1 MHLPFHSKRP
11 KTRKSRK
18 SLVPDSLVFD
28 DGRQV
33 KLVFSFN
40 RRAKRIILKMDPAL
54 RAVKI
59 TCPSK
64 SHIRDALAFAR
75 TRQNWIEDQLAEA
88 PRPVSFEA
96 GNQVPFRGELYEIV
110 QTPGRSAHVE
120 VRGAPSNRNSRAG
133 LVGGGAQANMP
144 EVRGAPSVG
153 NQGLRPQPRQSFAAP
168 PEAFAERTAARQNM
182 PEVRGVP
189 SNRNPRAGLAGG
201 GAQTN
206 MRPQPRQSFA
216 APPEALRAARQLI
229 VTGRPEHIARRLK
242 DWMKREARADFTRLA
257 DEISTEAG
265 LSYSRLAVRDMRTRW
280 GSCSSEGALCFNWR
294 LILAPPFVLRGV
306 VAHEVA
312 HLKYLNHGKK
322 FWDLVR
328 ELDPDNDRARDW
340 LDAHGAN
347 LWVYGVTAPLA
358 AKTDQSAVDAA

>member
-11 KTRKSRK
+11 KARKSRAA
-18 SLVPDSLVFD
+18 LVPDNLVFD

-64 SHIRDALAFAR
+64 SHIRDAIAFAR
-75 TRQNWIEDQLAEA
+75 TRQNWIESQLAEA

-96 GNQVPFRGELYEIV
+96 GNQVPFRGTPYEIV

-120 VRGAPSNRNSRAG
+120 VRSAASSRNPRAG
-133 LVGGGAQANMP
+133 LVGGGAQTEMP
-144 EVRGAPSVG
+144 EVRGVPSAG

-168 PEAFAERTAARQNM
+168 PEAFAERIGARQNM
-182 PEVRGVP
+182 PEVRGTP
-189 SNRNPRAGLAGG
+189 SAGNQGL
-201 GAQTN
+201 
-206 MRPQPRQSFA
+206 RPQPRQPFA
-216 APPEALRAARQLI
+216 APPEAIAEQSAARQLI

-257 DEISTEAG
+257 DEISREAG

-347 LWVYGVTAPLA
+347 LWVYGVTAPT

>member
-11 KTRKSRK
+11 KTRKSRG

-64 SHIRDALAFAR
+64 SHIGDALAFAR
-75 TRQNWIEDQLAEA
+75 TRQNWIESQLAEA

-96 GNQVPFRGELYEIV
+96 GNQIPFRGELYEIV

-120 VRGAPSNRNSRAG
+120 VRGVPSDRNSRAG
-133 LVGGGAQANMP
+133 LAGGGAPTNMP
-144 EVRGAPSVG
+144 EVRGAPSDR
-153 NQGLRPQPRQSFAAP
+153 NPRAGLAGGGAPTNMRPQPRRPFAAP
-168 PEAFAERTAARQNM
+168 PEAFAERT
-182 PEVRGVP
+182 
-189 SNRNPRAGLAGG
+189 
-201 GAQTN
+201 T
-206 MRPQPRQSFA
+206 
-216 APPEALRAARQLI
+216 ARQLI

-242 DWMKREARADFTRLA
+242 DWMKREARADFIRLA
-257 DEISTEAG
+257 DEISTKAG
-265 LSYSRLAVRDMRTRW
+265 LSYSRLTVRDMRTRW

-328 ELDPDNDRARDW
+328 ELDPDNDRAKDW

-347 LWVYGVTAPLA
+347 LWVYGVTVPT
-358 AKTDQSAVDAA
+358 AKTNQSAEDAA

>member
-11 KTRKSRK
+11 KARKSRAA
-18 SLVPDSLVFD
+18 LVPDNLVFD

-64 SHIRDALAFAR
+64 GHIRDALAFAR
-75 TRQNWIEDQLAEA
+75 TRQNWIESQLAEA

-96 GNQVPFRGELYEIV
+96 GNQVPFRGTPYEIV

-120 VRGAPSNRNSRAG
+120 VRSAASSR
-133 LVGGGAQANMP
+133 
-144 EVRGAPSVG
+144 
-153 NQGLRPQPRQSFAAP
+153 NQGLRPQPRQPFAAP
-168 PEAFAERTAARQNM
+168 PEAIAE
-182 PEVRGVP
+182 
-189 SNRNPRAGLAGG
+189 
-201 GAQTN
+201 
-206 MRPQPRQSFA
+206 QS
-216 APPEALRAARQLI
+216 AARQLI

-257 DEISTEAG
+257 DEISREAG

-347 LWVYGVTAPLA
+347 LWVYGVTAPT

>member
-96 GNQVPFRGELYEIV
+96 GNQVPFRGTQYEIV
-110 QTPGRSAHVE
+110 QTPGRSAHVDLI
-120 VRGAPSNRNSRAG
+120 N
-133 LVGGGAQANMP
+133 L
-144 EVRGAPSVG
+144 
-153 NQGLRPQPRQSFAAP
+153 P
-168 PEAFAERTAARQNM
+168 P
-182 PEVRGVP
+182 
-189 SNRNPRAGLAGG
+189 
-201 GAQTN
+201 
-206 MRPQPRQSFA
+206 
-216 APPEALRAARQLI
+216 QLI

-257 DEISTEAG
+257 DEISREAG

-322 FWDLVR
+322 FWELVR

-347 LWVYGVTAPLA
+347 LWVYGVTAPTTKA
-358 AKTDQSAVDAA
+358 NQSAVDAA